1 MKMKVTILSIVLV
14 TGALLAQ
21 SDGGYVPS
29 DPARVGATGQPQ
41 LVECYHPL

>member
-1 MKMKVTILSIVLV
+1 MKIKLTILSIALV

-29 DPARVGATGQPQ
+29 DPARVGATGKPQ
-41 LVECYHPL
+41 LVEFYHPL